1 MSDELEKRKAMS
13 HIQRANQADELLSN
27 PLYREAIVAMESAMF
42 EQFKD
47 SKFSDPDQ
55 RHELWQRMQLMKQ
68 FQAKFEHIVKQGEK
82 AKETLS
88 MLDIGKKMIRKVI

>member
-13 HIQRANQADELLSN
+13 DVQRSNQAQELINN
-27 PLYREAIVAMESAMF
+27 PLYQEAIVAMESAMF

-47 SKFSDPDQ
+47 TKFKDESE

-68 FQAKFEHIVKQGEK
+68 FQAKFEHIIKQGAK

-88 MLDIGKKMIRKVI
+88 LLDMGKKMIRKVI